1 MKKEYK
7 ELFDNIK
14 PDSELMYDTFNKADE
29 KKKSPAFMPRR
40 IVAAALAIAVL
51 VVGGGFGINQLKAP
65 DFISENDT
73 TITGGDTLSA
83 PLFTI
88 TAYAGDNENAEIKTL
103 SEDEITLMDYKIQL
117 KKDSDG
123 YYIKGHSEGMG
134 FQINA
139 DDIKQVTFSS
149 ENGKFD
155 YLDTPFIEY
164 KESIGEYYDVRLPIT
179 KEEAKEYNDTIESGK
194 AYPGYKHDFV
204 SNIMKSRDCSE
215 YFGDKSTDLELY
227 SFDYSDMYGAD
238 EFVFRNREK
247 SQKLYMQFN
256 KKEIIAKTYP
266 NIEGIGEISYNPDGA
281 TDYLINHP
289 ETSFDKLP
297 TDKITIKVEF
307 NSGQTVT
314 KKLLSSF
321 TDDGTL
327 MFSYID

>member
-14 PDSELMYDTFNKADE
+14 PDNELMYDTFNKADE
-29 KKKSPAFMPRR
+29 KKKSSFMPRR
-40 IVAAALAIAVL
+40 IAAAVLAMAVL

-65 DFISENDT
+65 DLISENET
-73 TITGGDTLSA
+73 TSGDALSA

-123 YYIKGHSEGMG
+123 YYVKGHSDSMG

-139 DDIKQVTFSS
+139 EDIKQVTFSS

-155 YLDTPFIEY
+155 YLDTPFIKY
-164 KESIGEYYDVRLPIT
+164 KKSIGEYYDVRLPIT
-179 KEEAKEYNDTIESGK
+179 KDEAKEYNDTIESGN
-194 AYPGYKHDFV
+194 AYAGYKHDFV

-227 SFDYSDMYGAD
+227 SFDYSGEDGVD
-238 EFVFRNREK
+238 EFVFRNKEK
-247 SQKLYMQFN
+247 SIKLYMQFN
-256 KKEIIAKTYP
+256 SNEIVAKTYP
-266 NIEGIGEISYNPDGA
+266 GIEWLGDFDYNPDGA
-281 TDYLINHP
+281 EDYLINNP
-289 ETSFDKLP
+289 ETPFDELP
-297 TDKITIKVEF
+297 TDVITIKVEF
-307 NSGQTVT
+307 NNGQTVT

-321 TDDGTL
+321 TADGTL
-327 MFSYID
+327 MFSYTD